1 MKTIA
6 LVAGGNS
13 AEAEVSLRS
22 AAFVMSQFDTT
33 RYLVYLVTVKG
44 TEWAVQLEGTAYP
57 IDKNDF
63 SAILNGQKLRFDAVY
78 ILIHGTPGEDGKLQA
93 WFELLN
99 IPYTGCGLL
108 TSALTFNKYSCKS
121 YLEKFG
127 IPMAKGILIRKGERV
142 NAPEVVR
149 EVGLPCFIKPN
160 NGGSSFGVSKIK
172 SEAELL
178 PALEKAFAHDS
189 EIIVESFLQGTEIT
203 CGLLRKEGKLRVL
216 PITEV
221 VPETEFFDYEAK
233 YLGKSR
239 EITPARI
246 TREVWEACEALS
258 CTIYNALNCRGIVRI
273 DYMICNEQLYFLE
286 VNTVPG
292 MTQQSF
298 VPQQI
303 AAAEWNVRDFLT
315 TLLEEALSGPT
326 R

>member
-44 TEWAVQLEGTAYP
+44 TEWAVQLDGAAYP

-63 SAILNGQKLRFDAVY
+63 SATLNGQKLRFNAAY

-93 WFELLN
+93 FFELLH

-127 IPMAKGILIRKGERV
+127 VPMAKGILIRKGERV

-286 VNTVPG
+286 VNTIPG

-315 TLLEEALSGPT
+315 TLLEEALTDPT